1 MSESKRRVAVIGAGL
16 AGIAV
21 ALRLRKK
28 GWDVLVLERNDT
40 YGGKL
45 ADFKWEGYRW
55 DRGPSLFTMPEQV
68 DELFQLYGKDP
79 RTHFHYVKI
88 QESCHYY
95 FHDGSDFLL
104 EGETARRN
112 KALLSEFGSEY
123 GQAAINYIE
132 ESGKTYQDVGTIF
145 IDRPK
150 FGLKNI
156 FDRALVKRYPKLL
169 SRKLTNSL
177 NNWNERKLK
186 DENLVQLF
194 NRYGTYNG
202 SDPYRMSGL
211 YSMIPHLE
219 VNLGTYFPKKG
230 MRSIVDSLYDLAVEN
245 GVEFRFGEKN
255 LSAQPLK
262 NGYEITTN
270 NETEKAD
277 DLVSAIDCVTFYN
290 KILKDSK
297 LEVKYKKQERSS
309 SAVVFYWAVEKIFP
323 QLKLHNIFFGADY
336 EAEFAQI
343 FKTKT
348 LPDKPT
354 LYVHVSSVINPEDAP
369 ENGQNWFVM
378 INTPAGIVPDDLQRE
393 KLKQYIDKLMI
404 KHLGEGVRNAIRYEK
419 FWDASKI
426 EMDTG
431 SYMGALYGAACND
444 TMAAFTRHGNVS
456 KKYKNLYFVGGT
468 VHPGGGIPL
477 VLKSAKIV
485 SELIES

>member
-1 MSESKRRVAVIGAGL
+1 M
-16 AGIAV
+16 
-21 ALRLRKK
+21 
-28 GWDVLVLERNDT
+28 
-40 YGGKL
+40 
-45 ADFKWEGYRW
+45 
-55 DRGPSLFTMPEQV
+55 
-68 DELFQLYGKDP
+68 
-79 RTHFHYVKI
+79 
-88 QESCHYY
+88 
-95 FHDGSDFLL
+95 
-104 EGETARRN
+104 
-112 KALLSEFGSEY
+112 
-123 GQAAINYIE
+123 
-132 ESGKTYQDVGTIF
+132 
-145 IDRPK
+145 
-150 FGLKNI
+150 
-156 FDRALVKRYPKLL
+156 
-169 SRKLTNSL
+169 
-177 NNWNERKLK
+177 
-186 DENLVQLF
+186 
-194 NRYGTYNG
+194 
-202 SDPYRMSGL
+202 
-211 YSMIPHLE
+211 
-219 VNLGTYFPKKG
+219 
-230 MRSIVDSLYDLAVEN
+230 
-245 GVEFRFGEKN
+245 
-255 LSAQPLK
+255 
-262 NGYEITTN
+262 
-270 NETEKAD
+270 
-277 DLVSAIDCVTFYN
+277 VSAIDCVTFYN

-404 KHLGEGVRNAIRYEK
+404 KHLGEGVRDAIRYEK